1 MTCYCP
7 RVALLAT
14 DTPAE
19 LVAKAGAGERAA
31 EEALCQRFA
40 PAVRAFARRRLRG
53 IDAIEEF
60 TQDVLLL
67 LVEAVRGG
75 RVEQGDRV
83 GGFVLGIC
91 RNLAFDRARQRERRE
106 ALWQTYG
113 VVLQTVSVPAVE
125 SEPYEIAHL
134 EDCVSQ
140 LSRRAREVV
149 RLGFVEARDHEE
161 VAAALNITPQNARVM
176 RHRTLASLRECMAK
190 RMSWE
195 AA

>member
-1 MTCYCP
+1 MA
-7 RVALLAT
+7 R
-14 DTPAE
+14 
-19 LVAKAGAGERAA
+19 AKAGERRA

-53 IDAIEEF
+53 VDAVEEF

-67 LVEAVRGG
+67 FVEAVRGG
-75 RVEQGDRV
+75 RVEHGERV

-91 RNLAFDRARQRERRE
+91 RNLAFDRARQRERRD
-106 ALWQTYG
+106 ALWQAYG
-113 VVLQTVSVPAVE
+113 AVLQPVSVQAVE
-125 SEPYEIAHL
+125 SETYELAHL
-134 EDCVSQ
+134 EDCLSQ

-149 RLGFVEARDHEE
+149 RLGFVEACDHEE
-161 VAAALNITPQNARVM
+161 VAAALDITPQNARVM
-176 RHRTLASLRECMAK
+176 RHRTLVSLRECLSK

>member
-1 MTCYCP
+1 MTCYSP
-7 RVALLAT
+7 GVTLLAT

-161 VAAALNITPQNARVM
+161 VAAALDITPQNARVM

>member
-1 MTCYCP
+1 VT
-7 RVALLAT
+7 ALTAES
-14 DTPAE
+14 PAE
-19 LVAKAGAGERAA
+19 LVARAKAADREA
-31 EEALCQRFA
+31 EEALCRRFA

-53 IDAIEEF
+53 AEAVEEF

-67 LVEAVRGG
+67 FVEAVRGG
-75 RVEQGDRV
+75 RVEQGERV

-106 ALWQTYG
+106 LLWQSYG
-113 VVLQTVSVPAVE
+113 AALQTVSVQAVE
-125 SEPYEIAHL
+125 GESYEIAHL
-134 EDCVSQ
+134 EDCLSQ

-149 RLGFVEARDHEE
+149 RLGFVEARDHDE
-161 VAAALNITPQNARVM
+161 VAAALDVTPQNARVL
-176 RHRTLASLRECMAK
+176 RHRTLASLRECMSK